1 MTSSILAANNAVPL
15 LDIRDLSV
23 DFVNGDAVTH
33 AVRGVSFQLGREK
46 LAIVGESGSGKST
59 VGRAL
64 LHLHPK
70 KARIGASLMQ
80 FGDID
85 LLNASE
91 AQMRAIRGKRI
102 SMIMQD
108 PKYSLNPV
116 VRVGDQIAE
125 AWLTHHPGHK
135 SEAKAKALEMLDV
148 VRIRDPERVYQLY
161 PHEISGG
168 QGQRIMIAMMLITD
182 PELVIADEPTSAL
195 DVSVRLQVLGLLDDL
210 VQSRGLGLIFI
221 SHDINLVRSFC
232 DRVLVM
238 YAGRVVESIAACDL
252 DHAQHPYTQGLI
264 SALPDMQHRRPVLP
278 VLQRQASWLTD

>member
-148 VRIRDPERVYQLY
+148 VNEDLIR
-161 PHEISGG
+161 
-168 QGQRIMIAMMLITD
+168 QGQEPIAMDHDCREGICGSCAMNMDGKNKRRGMVTGKTAKTKKAIVTLAEGQTI
-182 PELVIADEPTSAL
+182 EL
-195 DVSVRLQVLGLLDDL
+195 G
-210 VQSRGLGLIFI
+210 
-221 SHDINLVRSFC
+221 
-232 DRVLVM
+232 
-238 YAGRVVESIAACDL
+238 
-252 DHAQHPYTQGLI
+252 
-264 SALPDMQHRRPVLP
+264 
-278 VLQRQASWLTD
+278 

>member
-1 MTSSILAANNAVPL
+1 MTSSILAANNAAPL
-15 LDIRDLSV
+15 LDVRDLSV

-116 VRVGDQIAE
+116 MRVGAQLMEGLRQRDGMGKAE
-125 AWLTHHPGHK
+125 AWALT
-135 SEAKAKALEMLDV
+135 
-148 VRIRDPERVYQLY
+148 
-161 PHEISGG
+161 
-168 QGQRIMIAMMLITD
+168 
-182 PELVIADEPTSAL
+182 TS
-195 DVSVRLQVLGLLDDL
+195 V
-210 VQSRGLGLIFI
+210 
-221 SHDINLVRSFC
+221 
-232 DRVLVM
+232 
-238 YAGRVVESIAACDL
+238 
-252 DHAQHPYTQGLI
+252 
-264 SALPDMQHRRPVLP
+264 
-278 VLQRQASWLTD
+278 

>member
-1 MTSSILAANNAVPL
+1 MTSSIPAANNSPL
-15 LDIRDLSV
+15 LDVRNLHV
-23 DFVNGDAVTH
+23 DFVNAGAVTH
-33 AVRGVSFQLGREK
+33 AVRGVSFTLGQEK

-64 LHLHPK
+64 LRLHPA
-70 KARIGASLMQ
+70 KARITAERMQ

-85 LLNASE
+85 LQQVTE
-91 AQMRAIRGKRI
+91 AQMRQVRGKRI

-116 VRVGDQIAE
+116 VCVGDQIAE
-125 AWLTHHPGHK
+125 AWLTHHPGQK
-135 SEAKAKALEMLDV
+135 KAAKAKVLEMLDV
-148 VRIRDPERVYQLY
+148 VRIRQPERVYHLY

-168 QGQRIMIAMMLITD
+168 QWQRIMIAMMLITD

-210 VQSRGLGLIFI
+210 VKSRGLGLIFI

-238 YAGRVVESIAACDL
+238 YAGRVVESIAAKDL
-252 DHAQHPYTQGLI
+252 DNAQHPYTQGLI
-264 SALPDMQHRRPVLP
+264 HALPEIHNRRPVLP
-278 VLQRQASWLTD
+278 VLQRQASWLGE